1 MIKKIINNKLFRQL
15 FKFGIVGTI
24 AFAID
29 YGIFTLLTQVINM
42 HYLISSIISFS
53 ISVIFNYIMSV
64 KWVFDI
70 TKKQTAKEF
79 IIFILLSVV
88 GLIINS
94 IVLYILVENA
104 PICSSDVAGFH
115 ELISKVIATIIVMIF
130 NFITRKIFLE
140 K

>member
-94 IVLYILVENA
+94 IVL
-104 PICSSDVAGFH
+104 
-115 ELISKVIATIIVMIF
+115 
-130 NFITRKIFLE
+130 
-140 K
+140 

>member
-94 IVLYILVENA
+94 IVLYILVEKA
-104 PICSSDVAGFH
+104 SIH

>member
-94 IVLYILVENA
+94 IVLYILVEK
-104 PICSSDVAGFH
+104 AGIH